1 MPEPIAPEAPVAPV
15 APVEPAPVAPAAD
28 DAPLGENGVKALA
41 AERDARKAAE
51 ARIKELEDASKSDEQ
66 KRAERFD
73 QLEKSDGEKAGAIGS
88 LESKLLRY
96 QVASA
101 KGLDLEAAERL
112 IGSSQEEIEA
122 DADKWIAKWGKSNG
136 PAPVPGAGVRGD
148 GHSEVSPGIDRLRQA
163 YSATSK

>member
-1 MPEPIAPEAPVAPV
+1 MPEPIIPEAPVAPV
-15 APVEPAPVAPAAD
+15 VPAEPAPVAPTVD

-73 QLEKSDGEKAGAIGS
+73 QLTKSDGEKSGTIGS
-88 LESKLLRY
+88 LESTITRY
-96 QVASA
+96 QVAAA

-112 IGSSQEEIEA
+112 RGSSKEEIEA
-122 DADKWIAKWGKSNG
+122 DADAWIAKWGKSNG
-136 PAPVPGAGVRGD
+136 PAPVPGAGARGD
-148 GHSEVSPGIDRLRQA
+148 GHSDVSPGIDRLRQGYA
-163 YSATSK
+163 ETSK